1 MKDGRIT
8 QDGKYNDILKSGSDF
23 MELVGA
29 HKEALSALDSI
40 EAGAAVVGEDSST
53 GNAKN
58 FLQKKESPTDQNDKT
73 DNAMG
78 TNGQLIQAEKNELPS
93 FREFSW
99 EELKYATNG
108 FSSENI
114 VSEHG
119 EKAPNVVYKGLLEN
133 DQWNAST
140 SPLGLLLANSL
151 FAVVTGAN
159 KGIGFEL
166 CRQLASKGVIVILTA
181 RDEKRGSE
189 ALQILKGFGHSQNV
203 VFHQLDV
210 MDPISIASLVDFIEN
225 TYGKLDILMNNAGI
239 TGVSVEGD
247 VLFVKEIIEADEV
260 LIHDDTKPQ
269 EAHITANG
277 KLVQTYEWA
286 EQCLQTNY
294 YGTKRMI
301 EAFIPLL
308 RLSDSPRI
316 VNVSSFM
323 GKLKFQSN
331 EWAKQVLSNAE
342 KLTEDKVDDV
352 LNKFLQDFKENSLKV
367 NGWPEYVPAYRLSK
381 SAINAYTRILAKKY
395 PNYSINCVCPGYV
408 KTDINGNTGSLTV
421 EEGAESLLKLALL
434 PDGEAKPP
442 SGLFFFRQNLSPF

>member
-1 MKDGRIT
+1 MSN
-8 QDGKYNDILKSGSDF
+8 Q
-23 MELVGA
+23 
-29 HKEALSALDSI
+29 
-40 EAGAAVVGEDSST
+40 SS
-53 GNAKN
+53 N
-58 FLQKKESPTDQNDKT
+58 
-73 DNAMG
+73 
-78 TNGQLIQAEKNELPS
+78 
-93 FREFSW
+93 R
-99 EELKYATNG
+99 
-108 FSSENI
+108 
-114 VSEHG
+114 
-119 EKAPNVVYKGLLEN
+119 
-133 DQWNAST
+133 
-140 SPLGLLLANSL
+140 

-189 ALQILKGFGHSQNV
+189 ALEILKGFGLSQNV

-210 MDPISIASLVDFIEN
+210 MDPTSIASLVDFIEN
-225 TYGKLDILMNNAGI
+225 TYGKLDILVNNAGI

-247 VLFVKEIIEADEV
+247 VLVVKEIIEADEV
-260 LIHDDTKPQ
+260 SIPGTEPQ

-301 EAFIPLL
+301 EAVIPLL

-316 VNVSSFM
+316 VNVSSYM
-323 GKLKFQSN
+323 GTLKFQSN
-331 EWAKQVLSNAE
+331 EWANQVLSNAE

-367 NGWPEYVPAYRLSK
+367 NGWPEYLPAYRLSK

-395 PNYSINCVCPGYV
+395 PNFCINCVCPGYV

-434 PDGEAKPP
+434 PDGVGTPP